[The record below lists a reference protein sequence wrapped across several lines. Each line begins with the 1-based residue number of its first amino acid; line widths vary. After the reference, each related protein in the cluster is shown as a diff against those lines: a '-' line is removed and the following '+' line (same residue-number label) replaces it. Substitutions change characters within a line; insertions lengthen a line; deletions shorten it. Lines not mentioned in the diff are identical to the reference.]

1 MVSTGPQC
9 NIIRYI
15 VLTKDWGPTMK
26 IIRSAVLAIILCSI
40 SFGSNAAFIGVLPAT
55 AGDTDWQA
63 YYDDQLDITW
73 TQNANIIGLDR
84 WDSQVAWAAGLNIGG
99 VTGWR

>member
-1 MVSTGPQC
+1 MNESHLLLRTVCT
-9 NIIRYI
+9 
-15 VLTKDWGPTMK
+15 
-26 IIRSAVLAIILCSI
+26 IL
-40 SFGSNAAFIGVLPAT
+40 FAFTALPADAAFFDRLHATPA
-55 AGDTDWQA
+55 GTDYQA